1 MEKKESCLNCR
12 HYTDDIGDKGYCKL
26 YRHNT
31 SLPDF
36 ACPKF
41 EKKEARERRNTLTVE
56 MVKDIVLSE
65 VSKNKNKFSMNRM
78 LMMASVVCI
87 TVLSVLL
94 LIFSTTLCATL
105 ATFNQVSV
113 LHRTIFIILVAAFVI
128 SSIVIVCMI
137 LSRFKAMRI
146 IILII
151 SLAVVIILLAFSNE
165 IWFDFH
171 SLIINLSE
179 TIFNI

>member
-1 MEKKESCLNCR
+1 MEQKESCLNCIY
-12 HYTDDIGDKGYCKL
+12 YTDDIGKKGYCKL

-31 SLPDF
+31 PMPDF

-41 EKKEARERRNTLTVE
+41 EKKEPRERRNTLTVE
-56 MVKDIVLSE
+56 MVKDIVMSE
-65 VSKNKNKFSMNRM
+65 VSKNRYKFSMNRM

-94 LIFSTTLCATL
+94 LIFSTTLCVTL

-128 SSIVIVCMI
+128 SSIVIVCML
-137 LSRFKAMRI
+137 LSRFKVMRI
-146 IILII
+146 IIPII
-151 SLAVVIILLAFSNE
+151 SMAVVIILLVFSNE
-165 IWFDFH
+165 I
-171 SLIINLSE
+171 
-179 TIFNI
+179 